1 MGWDGSGNVTRND
14 GTNQQANNCELQSLS
29 GDKRINPVK
38 MDAEFNNLADAIEA
52 TLHRGGQNAMIAN
65 LPIGGNRI
73 TGLAPSV
80 NGTDAVNRDEL
91 NTKLNTTGGTL
102 TGPLAMSGQKITGI
116 GNGTDSGD
124 VVNKG
129 QLDTKLNLAGGTLTG
144 ALAMSGQKITGIGN
158 GTDSGDAVNKG
169 QLDAKLNLSGG
180 TLTGTLTTRAITPST
195 HDAYDLGSASVRW
208 RDIYCKHVSA
218 ATASSGGVAA
228 NLKATDAN
236 YIGVVNTI
244 TTDRSSSSSF
254 SFLVCASSAINPPS
268 ENYSGGDTEFLVRGD
283 GNVFCDGAFSGGGAD
298 FAELMETKEESLPYG
313 IALTVDRDG
322 YVIAMT
328 DENQPLLGIHRPKE
342 SVTVLGNNP
351 IEWPQKWLRD
361 EQGKILRNA
370 RGERRLNPA
379 YRNPGPEFI
388 ERVRPGRD
396 NVLERVMEKNP
407 DYSPYIPRIDRPEWV
422 AVGIAGLVAVRKD
435 TFKKPS
441 WVRIKELSAEVDL
454 YKIGG

>member
-38 MDAEFNNLADAIEA
+38 MDAEFNNLVDAIEA

-65 LPIGGNRI
+65 LPMGGNRI
-73 TGLAPSV
+73 TGL
-80 NGTDAVNRDEL
+80 
-91 NTKLNTTGGTL
+91 
-102 TGPLAMSGQKITGI
+102 
-116 GNGTDSGD
+116 
-124 VVNKG
+124 
-129 QLDTKLNLAGGTLTG
+129 
-144 ALAMSGQKITGIGN
+144 GN

-169 QLDAKLNLSGG
+169 QLDTKLNLTGG
-180 TLTGTLTTRAITPST
+180 TLTGTLTARAITTSA
-195 HDAYDLGSASVRW
+195 HDTYD
-208 RDIYCKHVSA
+208 IA
-218 ATASSGGVAA
+218 ATGTRFRTGYFRALDAATPDQSTPNLYVRNTHASADVLGA
-228 NLKATDAN
+228 
-236 YIGVVNTI
+236 IR
-244 TTDRSSSSSF
+244 TTFDRG
-254 SFLVCASSAINPPS
+254 ASSA
-268 ENYSGGDTEFLVRGD
+268 YSHIVCYNDWTNTQDRVFNVRGD
-283 GNVFCDGAFSGGGAD
+283 GNIFCDGSFSGGGAD

-328 DENQPLLGIHRPKE
+328 DESQPLLGIHRPKE